1 MKFQFLKLFSFF
13 LVRNINW
20 VMHLHGHLSLSL
32 TENFVVIRDLMVL
45 KQLHYLLIHPDPR
58 DSAPVKELSHRQLSP
73 PFFQELRNLLGNT
86 HLAA

>member
-1 MKFQFLKLFSFF
+1 
-13 LVRNINW
+13 
-20 VMHLHGHLSLSL
+20 MHPHGHLSLSL
-32 TENFVVIRDLMVL
+32 TENFVVTRDLMVL

-58 DSAPVKELSHRQLSP
+58 DSAPVKELSHHQLSP